1 MSSGCG
7 GLPIWVYMSEV
18 RGQPRPARRGAAIV
32 LLALLAPQGTLLVLR
47 TEPSLDLLVR
57 SATVHLVVVSAISA
71 CALAVAMATAV
82 AAGRSRDGSLVLLA
96 LGCLAVGFLMLGHG
110 LATPGIGGRPPNLWV
125 GRLPVLAIAGFAAC
139 LCAAAWPRRRPA
151 VWAGR
156 WPRGTLAVGAAL
168 LGLVPGAAVVWP
180 AAGGSLRPLPGE
192 ASVRLALIVFAA
204 VVLLAVGA
212 VHWWRWRLGFDRVQ
226 LALVVACLLGAGAL
240 VSLQVGTLWRLS
252 WWDYHAFLLTGFA
265 AAIYAVLTGY
275 RRSRTLEE
283 VLDGVFAADP
293 MAHISRGY
301 SETLRALIGAVEARD
316 AYTHGHS
323 ARVAELSVSV
333 GLRLGL
339 RPAALRALAEGAY
352 LHDVGKVG
360 IPDHVLNKPGALTDE
375 ERAWIQEHPV
385 VGADIVGRA
394 PSPRDA
400 LTVIRQHHERYDGRG
415 YPDGLAGEE
424 ISLAARIVA
433 VADVWDALTS
443 DRAYRPAWPPDR
455 ALAHLEADRGAHFD
469 PRCLDAFLALMA
481 ERGHRPGGRHGDPAP
496 AEESCHTPQP
506 PEAVP
511 AP

>member
-1 MSSGCG
+1 
-7 GLPIWVYMSEV
+7 VT
-18 RGQPRPARRGAAIV
+18 V
-32 LLALLAPQGTLLVLR
+32 LLALLAPQGTLLLLR
-47 TEPSLDLLVR
+47 TEPRLDVVLR
-57 SATVHLVVVSAISA
+57 SATIHLVVVSAISA
-71 CALAVAMATAV
+71 CALAVAVAAAV

-110 LATPGIGGRPPNLWV
+110 LMTPGIWGRPRNLWV
-125 GRLPVLAIAGFAAC
+125 GRLPVLAIAGFAAG

-156 WPRGTLAVGAAL
+156 WPRATLAAGAAAL
-168 LGLVPGAAVVWP
+168 ALVPGAAVVWP

-192 ASVRLALIVFAA
+192 AWIRLAA
-204 VVLLAVGA
+204 VVAAGIVLVAVGA
-212 VHWWRWRLGFDRVQ
+212 VHWWRWRLGFDRIQ

-240 VSLQVGTLWRLS
+240 LSLEVGALWRLS

-265 AAIYAVLTGY
+265 AAIYAVVTGY
-275 RRSRTLEE
+275 RRSRTLHD

-323 ARVAELSVSV
+323 ARVAELSVHL
-333 GLRLGL
+333 GQRLGL
-339 RPAALRALAEGAY
+339 RPAALRSLAEGAY

-375 ERAWIQEHPV
+375 ERAWIEQHPV
-385 VGADIVGRA
+385 VGSDIVSRA
-394 PSPRDA
+394 PSLRDA
-400 LTVIRQHHERYDGRG
+400 LAVIRQHHERFDGSG
-415 YPDGLAGEE
+415 YPDGLAGEQ

-443 DRAYRPAWPPDR
+443 DRAYRAAWPPDR
-455 ALAHLEADRGAHFD
+455 ALRHLEAGRGTHFD
-469 PRCLDAFLALMA
+469 PDCLDAFLALMA
-481 ERGHRPGGRHGDPAP
+481 ERGHRPGPGESDPAV
-496 AEESCHTPQP
+496 ADAAAQACHDQP
-506 PEAVP
+506 HG
-511 AP
+511 APVGGPPR